1 MRFTCVDIILFRTY
15 SFDFIFVTQVR
26 LFRILNFSHRFF
38 VMSHEILFSIGDTV
52 VYPTRGVGCVK
63 DIETQDISG
72 HILQVYV
79 IQFDHDQLTIRLPLT
94 RALSSGL
101 RKLSA
106 PDVFHKTL
114 EVLKAPP
121 QVRKIMWS
129 KRAQEFEAK
138 INSGNPLSI
147 AEVLRD
153 LYKIQPNQEQSY
165 SERQIFQSALVRL
178 AREKALV
185 ENTTISQ
192 ATQDIECSL
201 SSKLS

>member
-1 MRFTCVDIILFRTY
+1 
-15 SFDFIFVTQVR
+15 
-26 LFRILNFSHRFF
+26 
-38 VMSHEILFSIGDTV
+38 MSHEILFSIGDTV

-72 HILQVYV
+72 HVLQVYV
-79 IQFDHDQLTIRLPLT
+79 IQFDQDQLTIRLPLT
-94 RALSSGL
+94 RAQSSGL

-106 PDVFHKTL
+106 PDVFHKTS

-121 QVRKIMWS
+121 QIRKIMWS

-138 INSGNPLSI
+138 INSGNPLAI

-165 SERQIFQSALVRL
+165 SERQIFQAALIRL

-185 ENTTISQ
+185 ENTTLSQ
-192 ATQDIECSL
+192 ATQEIECSL
-201 SSKLS
+201 SSKL